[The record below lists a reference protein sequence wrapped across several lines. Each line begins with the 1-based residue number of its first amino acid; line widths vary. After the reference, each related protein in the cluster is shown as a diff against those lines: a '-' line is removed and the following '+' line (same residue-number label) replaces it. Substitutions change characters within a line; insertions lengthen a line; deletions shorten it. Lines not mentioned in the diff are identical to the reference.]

1 MRRGAI
7 HTGGNTRLNVIDFV
21 VEGTDFANVTTH
33 FKRGGVH
40 FREKGDFISIALF
53 GTIPLTFGHARRP
66 MTSPLLRGTTGV
78 TCCNHAY

>member
-33 FKRGGVH
+33 FKRGG
-40 FREKGDFISIALF
+40 FISGKKA
-53 GTIPLTFGHARRP
+53 
-66 MTSPLLRGTTGV
+66 TSL
-78 TCCNHAY
+78 A